1 MAEIGISSGAFKGQD
16 TILSVNFGSECSYI
30 GESAFE
36 ECKFLS
42 KINSDNVITS
52 IGKSAFAST
61 KLSSITFNKLTA
73 LEDNAFYECDNLRN
87 ISIPNCGS
95 IPSSAF
101 CGCTALES
109 VAISKLNS
117 VGNNAFENCSK
128 LNNINLEYCSSIGE
142 SAFASCS
149 NISQITLT
157 TCASIGDLAFY
168 NCKNLEKVYIYNDP
182 KYPCEIGSSV
192 FYSDGNIID
201 GLTII
206 VRPDIYD
213 CISDSDC
220 SDWSSWNTYI
230 DNITSLPDEHTII
243 YTSVDGKK
251 IETINKNII
260 KNVYND
266 NRFGYL
272 EFDGSLHITCL
283 NQLFKNID
291 GKNNLKSIDFS
302 PEYTEIGNNAFDGCV
317 YLKNITVPNALTKIG
332 DYAFKNCKS
341 FTSFNIPDSVTEIGE
356 GIFAGCENI
365 EQFNGKF
372 VTYKGK
378 AIVYNNTLISII
390 TKEFI
395 CDISNID
402 KNIKTLGS
410 SCFHGCNNIKR
421 LDIPASI
428 TTINKNAF
436 DGCEN
441 LCEIHFHGDIPPE
454 VTKNIFGNTIENI
467 KIFVPEKYI
476 EDYLKA
482 FSSKIGDA
490 IISKIYPIASDYDII
505 YYVDSEVGENNGATY
520 ITHTIKNNLS
530 YSYYKI
536 SNSGK
541 VIPQDYFRNNES
553 ITKVIL
559 GEKINEIPQNAF
571 FGCSSL
577 EYVYIPDSVDLL
589 DDMCFYNCTSLNKI
603 HIPYG
608 SKNNNSTS
616 LGAYIFKGCT
626 SLKEF
631 ETYYAECVTNDNR
644 CYIQNGILKLFA
656 PGYLEDGKYTIPTDA
671 NIHTIGD
678 GAFSG
683 TNISSITLNEYIK
696 TINPNAFYECTNLTK
711 INNWDSIYS
720 ILSYAFSGCNNLSAI
735 SLPNTLSN
743 IDEGAFYN
751 CENMSITNK
760 DGLPQFPGTIRNIGE
775 YAFYGTKCDK
785 INLTN
790 AQIKK
795 INDGVFA
802 NCASLTEV
810 TISNNII
817 EIGISAFWN
826 CTALSS
832 VIVKPINNSPNI
844 SPVSSKLNKI
854 GNSAFKNC
862 VGLTKFNFNLHS
874 SLTYIGD
881 RAFYNSGI
889 SDTVTIPTN
898 VEFMGDECFYKCGNI
913 TGLQINSTKL
923 TQISKYAFEECGRLE
938 SISIPSNIDTIG
950 EKAFAYCYKLHSCN
964 ANENENFS
972 LPNTIER
979 IEDSAFYN
987 CNSIESF
994 TLPTNLKRL
1003 GNECFYFYAD
1013 ADSPSTSPVSVKT
1026 ITIPKGLEEPP
1037 KFYKGGIADRS
1048 SNPFCNATIS
1058 IIIPQNYY
1066 SHYLLNT
1073 FWSKYRNYIKQG
1085 PYILG

>member
-1 MAEIGISSGAFKGQD
+1 MAEIGISSGAFKYQD

-42 KINSDNVITS
+42 KINSDNVIAS

-61 KLSSITFNKLTA
+61 KLSSITFNKLTT
-73 LEDNAFYECDNLRN
+73 LEDSAFCECTELHN

-101 CGCTALES
+101 CGCTSLES

-128 LNNINLEYCSSIGE
+128 LNNINLEYCRSIGE
-142 SAFASCS
+142 SAFASCP

-182 KYPCEIGSSV
+182 KYPCKIGSSV

-213 CISDSDC
+213 CLSDSDC

-230 DNITSLPDEHTII
+230 EHITVTPDEHTII

-251 IETINKNII
+251 IDTIDEKIT
-260 KNVYND
+260 ND
-266 NRFGYL
+266 YSGRFGIL
-272 EFDGSLHITCL
+272 KFEETSHITCL
-283 NQLFKNID
+283 NQLFKND
-291 GKNNLKSIDFS
+291 SGGKNNLKSIDFS
-302 PEYTEIGNNAFDGCV
+302 PEYTEIGSHAFDGCV
-317 YLKNITVPNALTKIG
+317 YLKGITAPNVLAKIG

-341 FTSFNIPDSVTEIGE
+341 FTTFNIPDTVTEIGE

-365 EQFNGKF
+365 ESFNGKF
-372 VTYKGK
+372 VTSKGKYKGK

-395 CDISNID
+395 CDISNIE
-402 KNIKTLGS
+402 NIQSLGS

-421 LDIPASI
+421 LDIPANI
-428 TTINKNAF
+428 TKINANAF

-441 LCEIHFHGDIPPE
+441 LCEVHFHGNTPPE
-454 VTKNIFGNTIENI
+454 ITKNIFGNTIENI

-476 EDYLKA
+476 KNYLEV

-490 IISKIYPIASDYDII
+490 IISKIYPISSDYDII
-505 YYVDSEVGENNGATY
+505 YYSKDGKNNV
-520 ITHTIKNNLS
+520 THEINDNLS

-553 ITKVIL
+553 VTKVIL

-571 FGCSSL
+571 FGCTSL

-589 DDMCFYNCTSLNKI
+589 DDKCFYNCENLTKI

-616 LGAYIFKGCT
+616 LGTYIFKGCT

-631 ETYYAECVTNDNR
+631 ETYYADCVTNDNR

-656 PGYLEDGKYTIPTDA
+656 PGDLEDGKYTIPADV

-678 GAFSG
+678 GVFSG

-696 TINPNAFYECTNLTK
+696 TINSNAFYECTRLTT
-711 INNWDSIYS
+711 INNWNSIYS
-720 ILSYAFSGCNNLSAI
+720 ILPYAFSNCNSMSTI

-743 IDEGAFYN
+743 IDEGAFYK
-751 CENMSITNK
+751 CESMSIANT
-760 DGLPQFPGTIRNIGE
+760 QFPRTIRNIGKF
-775 YAFYGTKCDK
+775 AFYGTKCDK
-785 INLTN
+785 IDLTN
-790 AQIKK
+790 VQIKK
-795 INDGVFA
+795 INDSVFA
-802 NCASLTEV
+802 NCTSLTEV
-810 TISNNII
+810 TISNNIT
-817 EIGISAFWN
+817 EIGIGAFYN
-826 CTALSS
+826 CQKLSS
-832 VIVKPINNSPNI
+832 VKISNGNNSSNI
-844 SPVSSKLNKI
+844 TPVSSKLNKI
-854 GNSAFKNC
+854 DNSAFKDC
-862 VGLTKFNFNLHS
+862 VGLNFNLHS

-889 SDTVTIPTN
+889 SGISGKVTIPTN
-898 VEFMGDECFYKCGNI
+898 VEYMGGECFYNCGNI
-913 TGLQINSTKL
+913 TELQINSTKL
-923 TQISKYAFEECGRLE
+923 TQISKYAFEECGGLE

-950 EKAFAYCYKLHSCN
+950 EKAFYNCVNLKSCN
-964 ANENENFS
+964 ANENEKFS
-972 LPNTIER
+972 LPNTIEC

-994 TLPTNLKRL
+994 TLPTNLKHL
-1003 GNECFYFYAD
+1003 GNMCFYFYVD
-1013 ADSPSTSPVSVKT
+1013 GSSGSPISPKT
-1026 ITIPKGLEEPP
+1026 IKIPKDLIEPP
-1037 KFYKGGIADRS
+1037 KFYTGGVADRS
-1048 SNPFCNATIS
+1048 SEPFRTSTIW
-1058 IIIPQNYY
+1058 IEVPENYY
-1066 SHYLLNT
+1066 SHYLVNT
-1073 FWSKYRNYIKQG
+1073 FWSKYRNYLKKG